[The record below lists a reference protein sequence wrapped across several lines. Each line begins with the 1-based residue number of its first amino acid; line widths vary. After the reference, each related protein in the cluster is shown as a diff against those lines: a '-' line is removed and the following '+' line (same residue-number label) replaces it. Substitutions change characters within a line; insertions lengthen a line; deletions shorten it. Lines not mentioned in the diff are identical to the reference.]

1 MSYLNFIITCH
12 NSEVAGQ
19 AIRGALDAGQW
30 KHPVLCVL
38 DAPSD
43 ELRATFERAK
53 AAAPILVRSIET
65 PDVHELLAVNAGL
78 SATDQLGDGYNIILQ
93 DDVVLDEPNLHGL
106 VDKLYG
112 TVPNLGYVSFRLAVD
127 FAHDDGTRAFIH
139 EMHNLESVY
148 GAGCTTE
155 YLMPYQFAYRAMPI
169 KSPVCLP
176 CKLVR
181 EIGVFNPDLAPY
193 AYDDAE
199 YSLRV
204 MASYYQNGIFSI
216 PFLSDYRWGG
226 TRKLG
231 HPDIL
236 PIAKRNTSY
245 IRARWQSQIN
255 EWARIHGSFAERRD
269 QRKQIVP
276 STPDKDAKAV
286 EQWKESQRLLA
297 DVEHGVVK
305 LGSDACNRA
314 AQMLHKNQGF

>member
-43 ELRATFERAK
+43 ELRATYERAK
-53 AAAPILVRSIET
+53 AAAPDLMRSIET
-65 PDVHELLAVNAGL
+65 PNVHELLSINAGL
-78 SATDQLGDGYNIILQ
+78 LAMDQSGDGYNIILQ
-93 DDVVLDEPNLHGL
+93 DDVVLDEPNLHEL
-106 VDKLYG
+106 VDKLYE
-112 TVPNLGYVSFRLAVD
+112 TVRFLGYVSFRLAVD
-127 FAHDDGTRAFIH
+127 FAHDDGTRAFMH
-139 EMHNLESVY
+139 EMHNIESVY

-176 CKLVR
+176 CELVR
-181 EIGVFNPDLAPY
+181 WVGLFNEELAPY

-204 MASYYQNGIFSI
+204 MGRGYGNGIFAI
-216 PFLSDYRWGG
+216 PFSSDYRWGG
-226 TRKLG
+226 TRKPG

-245 IRARWQSQIN
+245 IRARWQNQIN
-255 EWARIHGSFAERRD
+255 EWAERHSSEIRRD
-269 QRKQIVP
+269 QRIQIAP
-276 STPDKDAKAV
+276 STPERDAKAV